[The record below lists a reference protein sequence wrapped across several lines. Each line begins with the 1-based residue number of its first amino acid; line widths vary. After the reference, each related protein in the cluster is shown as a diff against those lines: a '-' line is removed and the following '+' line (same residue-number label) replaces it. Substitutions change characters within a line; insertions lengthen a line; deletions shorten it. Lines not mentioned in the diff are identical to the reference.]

1 MPCSDAVVPP
11 DGEIE
16 HILSCAGLAQE
27 AAGVEV
33 RQGRRQVCMGGQ
45 RPVALQGPL
54 LADEAGAAVLAAAD
68 QVEIEIVGA
77 VLDAKAPKHRGAER
91 QVRAVGETHG
101 HRWCEIDSVARANQT
116 GESGIG
122 GGGEQGIEISQV
134 IVVEIPVTG
143 GDVKTHAQSRLKAYL
158 VPTVA
163 GVRGEI
169 PSANIRSGFSPVVR
183 NPI

>member
-68 QVEIEIVGA
+68 QVEIEIVDT
-77 VLDAKAPKHRGAER
+77 VLRTVTPKHGGAECKI
-91 QVRAVGETHG
+91 RAVVEAYGE
-101 HRWCEIDSVARANQT
+101 RWRDWRPNSVA
-116 GESGIG
+116 GYG
-122 GGGEQGIEISQV
+122 
-134 IVVEIPVTG
+134 
-143 GDVKTHAQSRLKAYL
+143 
-158 VPTVA
+158 
-163 GVRGEI
+163 
-169 PSANIRSGFSPVVR
+169 
-183 NPI
+183 